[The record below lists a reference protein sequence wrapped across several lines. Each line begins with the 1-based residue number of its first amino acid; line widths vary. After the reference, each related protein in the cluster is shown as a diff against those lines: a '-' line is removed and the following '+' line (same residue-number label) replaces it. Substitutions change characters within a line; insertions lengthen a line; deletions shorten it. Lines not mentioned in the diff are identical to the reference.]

1 MNTRWTVIVGA
12 LSALGL
18 AACFPMPV
26 PQPPNPTPAESFVVP
41 RTCSGYVALTFDDGP
56 TPPSAGLP
64 SNVRLLVAALKRTG
78 LRGIFFNVGRA
89 ATPGW
94 GNDRS
99 DYLGLERTVGIVEN
113 HTWAHQNQIT
123 LTDAQITEN
132 LARTTAAIGRPAPRY
147 FRPPFGATNPKVE
160 AAAKS
165 LGLTQVMWTIDTLDY
180 RRIPAAAIAAT
191 VAKAKDGDIVLMHD
205 WSHAPEALPAIATDM
220 YRRGLCAGG
229 IVPTSPTPLP
239 ADVVATIS
247 RAGSTVTSQSVKAGA
262 WTDIP

>member
-1 MNTRWTVIVGA
+1 MTTSATANS
-12 LSALGL
+12 LS
-18 AACFPMPV
+18 FPD
-26 PQPPNPTPAESFVVP
+26 
-41 RTCSGYVALTFDDGP
+41 R
-56 TPPSAGLP
+56 
-64 SNVRLLVAALKRTG
+64 VR
-78 LRGIFFNVGRA
+78 GR
-89 ATPGW
+89 
-94 GNDRS
+94 S
-99 DYLGLERTVGIVEN
+99 
-113 HTWAHQNQIT
+113 
-123 LTDAQITEN
+123 
-132 LARTTAAIGRPAPRY
+132 APRY
-147 FRPPFGATNPKVE
+147 FRPPFGATNAKVE

-165 LGLTQVMWTIDTLDY
+165 LGLTRVMWTIDTLDY

-239 ADVVATIS
+239 ADVVATVS